1 MSRIKEKVVLVVEAE
16 NHASAQ
22 AQDVEARGGWEES
35 EGVSLFLV
43 RSGSHCPTIFAV
55 GSHHGPRLWAGR
67 VVTRRA
73 GKSSTQKAAAPEC

>member
-22 AQDVEARGGWEES
+22 AQDMEARGGWEES
-35 EGVSLFLV
+35 AGVSLFLV
-43 RSGSHCPTIFAV
+43 RSGGHCQTISAV
-55 GSHHGPRLWAGR
+55 GSAHGPRLWADH

-73 GKSSTQKAAAPEC
+73 GESSTQKATATEC